1 MRREELE
8 HAIRAATEITRED
21 RVIVFGS
28 QSILGSF
35 TEDQLPGAATMSDG
49 VNIAPMADDAS
60 GTQTD
65 SLDAALGEWSPF
77 HTEYGIYVQ
86 GASRETAVL
95 PRDWEYRLVSVRNEN
110 TRNSTGLCLD
120 PYDLCAAKLIAGRP
134 KDHAFVLALV
144 ESHLIDPGK
153 LADRVE
159 LIDPAEPRR
168 ESAMRWA
175 KAAHPSPHLNARPAL
190 PH

>member
-1 MRREELE
+1 MRRDELE
-8 HAIRAATEITRED
+8 HAIRAAADVTRED

-35 TEDQLPGAATMSDG
+35 TDDQLPAAATMSDG
-49 VNIAPMADDAS
+49 VNIAPMSDDDS
-60 GTQTD
+60 GALAD
-65 SLDAALGEWSPF
+65 SLDAAIGEWSPF
-77 HTEYGIYVQ
+77 HTEFGVYVQ
-86 GASRETAVL
+86 GASRKTAVL

-134 KDHAFVLALV
+134 KDHAFVLALL
-144 ESHLIDPGK
+144 ESHLIDPAR
-153 LADRVE
+153 LAERIM
-159 LIDPAEPRR
+159 LIDDAESRR
-168 ESAMRWA
+168 ESAASWA
-175 KAAHPSPHLNARPAL
+175 RAAHPSPHLDERPML